1 MCGVLQNMLEEMKE
15 EMDEADIPAEYG
27 GQLQGE
33 VYTARKEREFWEYVG
48 KQSNQH

>member
-1 MCGVLQNMLEEMKE
+1 MLEEMKE

-33 VYTARKEREFWEYVG
+33 VYTASREREFWDFVAQQEH
-48 KQSNQH
+48 NQG

>member
-1 MCGVLQNMLEEMKE
+1 MLEEMKE

-33 VYTARKEREFWEYVG
+33 VYNARKESEFWEFV
-48 KQSNQH
+48 KTTSNQH

>member
-1 MCGVLQNMLEEMKE
+1 MLEEMKE

-33 VYTARKEREFWEYVG
+33 VYTARKEKEFWGYVD
-48 KQSNQH
+48 QLSNKP